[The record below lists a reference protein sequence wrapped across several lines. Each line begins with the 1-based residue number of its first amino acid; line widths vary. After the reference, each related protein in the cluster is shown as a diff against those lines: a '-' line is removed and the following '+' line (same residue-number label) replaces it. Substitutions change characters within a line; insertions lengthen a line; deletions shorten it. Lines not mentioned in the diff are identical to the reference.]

1 MKRIIIFL
9 LMNMITGVALVY
21 SIKPAYS
28 QSRSY
33 FRSQRN
39 EMVSRY
45 IEGEGIKNQK
55 VLSSMKQV
63 PRHEFVSSNTKNLAY
78 QDLALPIGYK
88 QTISPPYV
96 VAYMT
101 ETINPQPADKVLEI
115 GTGSGYQAAILSAL
129 VKDVYTIEIVEGL
142 GKQAATRL
150 KRLKYK
156 NVHTRI
162 GDGYL
167 GWPEEAPFDKI
178 IVTCSP
184 EKVPQPLIDQLK
196 EGGMLLIPLG
206 ERYQQVF
213 HLFQKEQG
221 KLKQKRLIPTLFVP
235 MTGRSEEKREIKPD
249 PLKPEI
255 VNGGFEVDA
264 NGDNKVDNWHY
275 QRRVTWVNTGAREG
289 IAFLQFENDSPGGL
303 SQVLQGMAID
313 GSKVSK
319 LEVGL
324 QVSYLN
330 TVQGT
335 KPIQKPGFII
345 HFYDKIRRNIGQAYV
360 GPWLGSRD
368 WHQETKKISVP
379 PQTREVIIQ
388 VGLNGGTGILKVDNL
403 KIEKIR

>member
-1 MKRIIIFL
+1 MRQLLFL
-9 LMNMITGVALVY
+9 TVCVIAGCSFLVT
-21 SIKPAYS
+21 PATVFS
-28 QSRSY
+28 QGRAY
-33 FRSQRN
+33 FRNQRN
-39 EMVSRY
+39 DMVTRY
-45 IEGEGIKNQK
+45 IEGEGIKNPR
-55 VLSSMKQV
+55 VLSSMRQV
-63 PRHEFVSSNTKNLAY
+63 PRHEFVSPNLKHLAY

-101 ETINPQPADKVLEI
+101 ETIDPQPGDKVLEI
-115 GTGSGYQAAILSAL
+115 GTGSGFQAAVLSAL

-150 KRLKYK
+150 KKLDYD

-221 KLKQKRLIPTLFVP
+221 KLKHKRLIPTLFVP
-235 MTGRSEEKREIKPD
+235 MTGRSEEKREVKPD

-255 VNGGFEVDA
+255 INGGFEVDA
-264 NGDNKVDNWHY
+264 NNDQKVDNWHY
-275 QRRVTWVNTGAREG
+275 QRRVSRMTSQAPEG
-289 IAFLQFENDSPGGL
+289 TSYLKFENETPERL
-303 SQVLQGMAID
+303 SQILQGMAID
-313 GSKVSK
+313 GSHVDSLEISLK
-319 LEVGL
+319 L
-324 QVSYLN
+324 SYLN
-330 TVQGT
+330 TAQG
-335 KPIQKPGFII
+335 KQSFQKPGFII
-345 HFYDKIRRNIGQAYV
+345 HFYDDVRRNIGQAYL
-360 GPWLGSRD
+360 GPWIGSRG
-368 WHQETKKISVP
+368 WHQEKKTITVP
-379 PQTREVIIQ
+379 PQTREAVIQ
-388 VGLNGGTGILKVDNL
+388 LGLNGGTGVLNVDDL
-403 KIEKIR
+403 KIEKVN

>member
-1 MKRIIIFL
+1 MRQLLFL
-9 LMNMITGVALVY
+9 TVCVIAGCSFLVT
-21 SIKPAYS
+21 PATVFS
-28 QSRSY
+28 QGRAY
-33 FRSQRN
+33 FRNQRN
-39 EMVSRY
+39 DMVTRY
-45 IEGEGIKNQK
+45 IEGEGIKNPR
-55 VLSSMKQV
+55 VLSSMRQV
-63 PRHEFVSSNTKNLAY
+63 PRHEFVSPNLKHLAY

-101 ETINPQPADKVLEI
+101 ETIDPQPGDKVLEI
-115 GTGSGYQAAILSAL
+115 GTGSGFQAAVLSAL

-150 KRLKYK
+150 KKLDYD

-221 KLKQKRLIPTLFVP
+221 KLKHKRLIPTLFVP
-235 MTGRSEEKREIKPD
+235 MTGRSEEKREVKPD

-255 VNGGFEVDA
+255 INGGFEVDA
-264 NGDNKVDNWHY
+264 NNDQKVDNWHY
-275 QRRVTWVNTGAREG
+275 QRRVSRMTSQAPEG
-289 IAFLQFENDSPGGL
+289 TSYLKFENETPERL
-303 SQVLQGMAID
+303 SQILQGMAID
-313 GSKVSK
+313 GSHVDSLEISLK
-319 LEVGL
+319 L
-324 QVSYLN
+324 SYLN
-330 TVQGT
+330 TAQG
-335 KPIQKPGFII
+335 KQSFQKPGFII
-345 HFYDKIRRNIGQAYV
+345 HFYDDVRRNIGQAYL
-360 GPWLGSRD
+360 GPWIGSRG
-368 WHQETKKISVP
+368 WHQEKKTITVP
-379 PQTREVIIQ
+379 PQTREAVIQ
-388 VGLNGGTGILKVDNL
+388 LGLNGGTGILNVDDL
-403 KIEKIR
+403 KIEKVN